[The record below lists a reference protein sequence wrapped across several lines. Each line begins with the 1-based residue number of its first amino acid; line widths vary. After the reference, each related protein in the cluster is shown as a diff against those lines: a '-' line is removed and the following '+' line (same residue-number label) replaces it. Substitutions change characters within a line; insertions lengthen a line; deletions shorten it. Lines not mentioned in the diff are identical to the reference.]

1 MNILEEE
8 LKYTG
13 EIIFDLILNYGK
25 SKRFYKS
32 ILNNSRI
39 GVLEPLYNTDK
50 HIITESNKC
59 LSLYPNTIKSSILPK
74 AQKNLILKH
83 SHIIKVNEL

>member
-13 EIIFDLILNYGK
+13 EIILNYGK